1 MALSTI
7 IIPTPHF
14 TLSANK
20 TDHSTRRSWPPVR
33 GL

>member
-14 TLSANK
+14 TLSTNK
-20 TDHSTRRSWPPVR
+20 TNRREAAAEPPVR